1 MASAKAKTQ
10 IQVVQD
16 FLDGATEGRSGS
28 GGNLII
34 KGDQLIH
41 YQTVIAE
48 RYGDKIILNYSR
60 YSLVTGKIQKAIK
73 EKVPEDNLIMI
84 GKVPINYALSLKA
97 KVEEREAAEQ

>member
-1 MASAKAKTQ
+1 MSSAKAKTQ

-34 KGDQLIH
+34 EGDQLIH

-60 YSLVTGKIQKAIK
+60 YSIVTGRIQKAIK
-73 EKVPEDNLIMI
+73 KKGVRGQAGADWQGADKLCSLTE
-84 GKVPINYALSLKA
+84 ING
-97 KVEEREAAEQ
+97 